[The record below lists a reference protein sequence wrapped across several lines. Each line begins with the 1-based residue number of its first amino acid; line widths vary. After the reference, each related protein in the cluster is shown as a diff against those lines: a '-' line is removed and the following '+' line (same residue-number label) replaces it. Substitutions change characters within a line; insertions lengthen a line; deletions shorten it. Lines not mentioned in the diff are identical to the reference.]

1 MIVSVATS
9 AIIASGFIATDKVDA
24 SSYKVK
30 SGDTLWSIAQKHN
43 ISVAQ
48 LKSLNNLKNDIIKPE
63 QVIKVADDEQV
74 KASHENKATPS
85 LHNNTKS
92 ESSSTYTVKNGDTLS
107 KIAHK
112 HNMSID
118 KLMTLNN
125 MDSTLIFPG
134 NVLSVI
140 ESDVPNN
147 HTNNDE
153 KQNQSQVTYTVKA
166 GDTLAKIAKRYGV
179 SVTNLKQ
186 WNNLNSDL
194 IRTGQKLN
202 VQANNNETTID
213 KGNSTESNN
222 NQTSYIV
229 KSGDTLTRIANN
241 FNITVQNIKTW
252 NNLSNDTLY
261 VGQKL
266 AINGNNSSGQVN
278 NTNNGKP
285 SNTDYN
291 VNSLLNAAN
300 QAIGTNY
307 VWGGQTLNGFDCSGF
322 LYWAYNEAGMSMN
335 RLSTEGYY
343 NRSYYVDQPKVG
355 DLVFFKNTYRSGIS
369 HAGIYIGNNEFI
381 HAGTSTGVTTSSLNN
396 SYWKKHYDSFKR
408 FY

>member
-74 KASHENKATPS
+74 KASHENKATPN